1 MDSQSQCP
9 FVIVSL
15 SLSYNVMDPILN
27 HGLEKS
33 SVTFPLSKNTLDGG
47 ELGRVQSGLQ
57 HVDTV
62 IKICDRRYNSTRR

>member
-1 MDSQSQCP
+1 
-9 FVIVSL
+9 
-15 SLSYNVMDPILN
+15 MDPILN